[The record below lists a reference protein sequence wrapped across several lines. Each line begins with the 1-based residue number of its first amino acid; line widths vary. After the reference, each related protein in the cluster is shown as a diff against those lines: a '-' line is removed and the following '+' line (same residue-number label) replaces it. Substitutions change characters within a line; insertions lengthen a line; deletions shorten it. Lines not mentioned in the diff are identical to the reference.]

1 MLKRRL
7 LNDKPLKMYTK
18 RFYPA
23 GTYTWI
29 VPPGCTEVDVFLV
42 GAGSGAG
49 QMYSGSSYGGGGGG
63 YTKTYR
69 GSGYVKPFSGTWM
82 GTSTEGRDGDAISV
96 TPGQEIEIIVGGGVS
111 KGNGGYTQFMNSKY
125 RAEGGKLS
133 DRNGYGSSGGSGGS
147 SEDSSSIGTGGN
159 GGSDGSNGMGNHGGS
174 GQGHTTRDFGEP
186 SGKRNAGGGSACSG
200 RMNSY
205 KGGIS
210 DYTEGKGEDFNK
222 SQDTYVGGKGGGGYG
237 GGAGG
242 TFGNN
247 VSTKGGDGT
256 VLIRYYAY

>member
-82 GTSTEGRDGDAISV
+82 GTSTEERDGDAISV

-111 KGNGGYTQFMNSKY
+111 KGNGGYTQFMNSNY

-159 GGSDGSNGMGNHGGS
+159 GGSDGSMGQWMTDIPSYRYSHEGGEYDINNIQNLVHNITLTHNDTDDS
-174 GQGHTTRDFGEP
+174 
-186 SGKRNAGGGSACSG
+186 
-200 RMNSY
+200 
-205 KGGIS
+205 I
-210 DYTEGKGEDFNK
+210 TEWG
-222 SQDTYVGGKGGGGYG
+222 
-237 GGAGG
+237 
-242 TFGNN
+242 
-247 VSTKGGDGT
+247 
-256 VLIRYYAY
+256 